1 LQKEA
6 GFFACAGNRQNREI
20 FSVQREAAAVSKQ
33 KVSIPQLK
41 EWKEQGRKI
50 RMVTAYDY
58 PTALLV
64 EQSEIEVILVGD
76 SLGMVVL
83 GYDGTVPV
91 TMDEMVHHIKPVV
104 RAARNT
110 VVVGDM
116 PFMSYNV
123 SLEKAMENAG
133 RLMKEGGA
141 DCVKLEGGLA
151 MVPVVKALVDGGIP
165 VMAHIGLTPQTASQ
179 LGGFKVQGKDEAA
192 AQRMLTEALKLEEAG
207 AFAIVLEAIP
217 APLAKLIT
225 QKVSI
230 PTIGIGAGVDCDGQV
245 LVLHDMIGLFD
256 RFVPKFVK
264 KYANVSEDI
273 LSALNTYA
281 QDVASGSFPAVEHS
295 FTMKDEVLKKLY

>member
-1 LQKEA
+1 MT
-6 GFFACAGNRQNREI
+6 
-20 FSVQREAAAVSKQ
+20 KQ

-64 EQSEIEVILVGD
+64 DKSEIEVILVGD

-104 RAARNT
+104 RGARNT
-110 VVVGDM
+110 LIVGDM

-123 SLEKAMENAG
+123 SLEKAIENAG

-192 AQRMLTEALKLEEAG
+192 AQRMLTEAMKLEEAG
-207 AFAIVLEAIP
+207 AFSIVLEAIP
-217 APLAKLIT
+217 SPLAAEVTRQL
-225 QKVSI
+225 VI
-230 PTIGIGAGVDCDGQV
+230 PTIGIGAGKECSGQV
-245 LVLHDMIGLFD
+245 LVIQDMLDISPGKKA
-256 RFVPKFVK
+256 RFVKNFMAGQSSIAGAIAA
-264 KYANVSEDI
+264 Y
-273 LSALNTYA
+273 
-281 QDVASGSFPAVEHS
+281 VAAVRDGSFPGPEHC
-295 FTMKDEVLKKLY
+295 Y

>member
-1 LQKEA
+1 MA
-6 GFFACAGNRQNREI
+6 
-20 FSVQREAAAVSKQ
+20 KQ
-33 KVSIPQLK
+33 KVTLPELK

-64 EQSEIEVILVGD
+64 DKSEIEMILVGD

-110 VVVGDM
+110 LVVGDM

-123 SLEKAMENAG
+123 SVEKAMENAG

-151 MVPVVKALVDGGIP
+151 MVPVVKAMVDGGIP

-192 AQRMLTEALKLEEAG
+192 AQRMLTEAMKLEEAG
-207 AFAIVLEAIP
+207 AFSIVLEAIP

-225 QKVSI
+225 QKVGI

-273 LSALNTYA
+273 LSALNAYA
-281 QDVASGSFPAVEHS
+281 EEVASGSFPAAEHS

>member
-1 LQKEA
+1 MA
-6 GFFACAGNRQNREI
+6 
-20 FSVQREAAAVSKQ
+20 KQ
-33 KVSIPQLK
+33 KVTIPQLK
-41 EWKEQGRKI
+41 ERTESGRKI

-64 EQSEIEVILVGD
+64 DRSEVELILVGD

-104 RAARNT
+104 RGARNT
-110 VVVGDM
+110 LIVGDM

-123 SLEKAMENAG
+123 SIEKAIENAG

-141 DCVKLEGGLA
+141 DCVKLEGGLPV
-151 MVPVVKALVDGGIP
+151 VPVVRALVDAGIP
-165 VMAHIGLTPQTASQ
+165 VMGHIGLTPQTASQ

-192 AQRMLTEALKLEEAG
+192 AQRMLVEAQKMEEAG
-207 AFAIVLEAIP
+207 AFSIVLEAIP

-225 QKVSI
+225 AKIGI
-230 PTIGIGAGVDCDGQV
+230 PTIGIGAGPDCDGQV
-245 LVLHDMIGLFD
+245 LVIHDMIGLFD

-273 LSALNTYA
+273 VSALNTYA
-281 QDVASGSFPAVEHS
+281 KDVETGAFPGPEHC
-295 FTMKDEVLKKLY
+295 FTMKEEVLKRLY

>member
-1 LQKEA
+1 MA
-6 GFFACAGNRQNREI
+6 
-20 FSVQREAAAVSKQ
+20 KQ
-33 KVSIPQLK
+33 KVTIPQLK
-41 EWKEQGRKI
+41 EWKESGRKI

-64 EQSEIEVILVGD
+64 DRSEVELILVGD

-104 RAARNT
+104 RGARST
-110 VVVGDM
+110 LIVGDM

-123 SLEKAMENAG
+123 SIEKAIENAG

-141 DCVKLEGGLA
+141 DCVKLEGGLPV
-151 MVPVVKALVDGGIP
+151 VPVVRALVDAGIP

-192 AQRMLTEALKLEEAG
+192 AQRMLVEAQKMEEAG
-207 AFAIVLEAIP
+207 AFSIVLEAIP

-225 QKVSI
+225 AKIGI
-230 PTIGIGAGVDCDGQV
+230 PTIGIGAGPDCDGQV
-245 LVLHDMIGLFD
+245 LVIHDMIGLFD

-273 LSALNTYA
+273 VSALNTYA
-281 QDVASGSFPAVEHS
+281 KDVETGAFPGPEHC
-295 FTMKDEVLKKLY
+295 FTMKEEVLKRLY

>member
-1 LQKEA
+1 MA
-6 GFFACAGNRQNREI
+6 
-20 FSVQREAAAVSKQ
+20 KQ
-33 KVSIPQLK
+33 KVTIPQLK
-41 EWKEQGRKI
+41 EWKEQGKKI

-64 EQSEIEVILVGD
+64 DRSEIEMILVGD

-91 TMDEMVHHIKPVV
+91 SMDEMVHHIKPVV
-104 RAARNT
+104 RGAKNT
-110 VVVGDM
+110 LIVGDM

-123 SLEKAMENAG
+123 SLEKAIENAG

-141 DCVKLEGGLA
+141 DCVKLEGGLVMA
-151 MVPVVKALVDGGIP
+151 PVVKAIVEAGIP

-179 LGGFKVQGKDEAA
+179 LGGFKVQGKDESAA
-192 AQRMLTEALKLEEAG
+192 RRMLEEAQAMEMAG
-207 AFAIVLEAIP
+207 AFSIVLEAIP

-225 QKVSI
+225 AKINI

-264 KYANVSEDI
+264 KYTNVSEDI
-273 LSALNTYA
+273 LAALNTYA
-281 QDVASGSFPAVEHS
+281 KEVETGEFPGPENS
-295 FTMKDEVLKKLY
+295 FTMKEDVLERLKK